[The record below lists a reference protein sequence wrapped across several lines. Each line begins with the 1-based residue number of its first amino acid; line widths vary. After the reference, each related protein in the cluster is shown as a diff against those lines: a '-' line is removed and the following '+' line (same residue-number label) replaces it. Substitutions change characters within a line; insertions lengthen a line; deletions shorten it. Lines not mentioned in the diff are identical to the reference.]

1 MKIYFLLFLAVLT
14 GICSYAQNNEDSLLY
29 YSKNIADTT
38 SLNRLINYCFNHF
51 ETMPDAAYKYSKIA
65 VVKSKELASK
75 PLEARSITNLGAI
88 EALKGNYPA
97 ALKLYLESLAIWEGL
112 NEPKGI
118 MLSKNNIA
126 QIYGYLK
133 KTELEFQFLKE
144 AESIAGQYHYDDE
157 LGLIKL
163 NLSVYYSNKGD
174 FREALDQQLAA
185 IAINLKLN
193 KLSLASLGYSNAGGY
208 LFFLHKIDSAIY
220 FYYQS
225 KKIGEQIN
233 DQKTIAISWANLAEA
248 FETKGLT
255 DTAIK
260 YYGNAVAVAKPISLK
275 DILVFSYEQLANIY
289 KKKGDYNKAFQFTEL
304 KQIIKDSI
312 LNSTATR
319 QLAEMQTKYETEK
332 KERKISEQQFE
343 ISKRNYWIAGIL
355 FCFMMIGLVI
365 YSFNR
370 RKQLKQEALMQIT
383 LRKTEELAAKSILE
397 AEENERERI
406 ASDLH
411 DGVGQLMSVAKMNLS
426 AIENEIPFINDEQKN
441 QFEKVISLVDESCKE
456 VRTVSHNM
464 MPNALLKTGLANAV
478 RTFLDNVNN
487 KAIKINLYS
496 EGLNERIDSNT
507 EIILYR
513 VIQEAVNNV
522 IKHANAT
529 QLDITLIKDDA
540 TVSATIEDNGQGF
553 DVAELKKKDGI
564 GLKNIQSR
572 IAYLKGTVDWDS
584 QIGKGTAIIIN
595 VPC

>member
-1 MKIYFLLFLAVLT
+1 MLA
-14 GICSYAQNNEDSLLY
+14 GFCSYAQEKEDSLLY
-29 YSKNIADTT
+29 YSKNITDTT

-51 ETMPDAAYKYSKIA
+51 ETMPDEAYKYSQIA
-65 VVKSKELASK
+65 VKKSKGLGSK
-75 PLEARSITNLGAI
+75 SAEARSITNLGAI

-97 ALKLYLESLAIWEGL
+97 ALQFYLESLAIWEGL
-112 NEPKGI
+112 KVPRGI

-133 KTELEFQFLKE
+133 KPELEFQFLKE

-163 NLSVYYSNKGD
+163 NLSVYYSNKGN
-174 FREALDQQLAA
+174 FREAFDQQLAA

-220 FYYQS
+220 FYRQS

-260 YYGNAVAVAKPISLK
+260 YYSNAVAIAKPISLK
-275 DILVFSYEQLANIY
+275 DILAFSYEQLSNIY
-289 KKKGDYNKAFQFTEL
+289 KKKGDYNKAFQFAEL
-304 KQIIKDSI
+304 KQIVKDSI
-312 LNSTATR
+312 LNSIATK

-355 FCFMMIGLVI
+355 FCFMMIGLLI

-383 LRKTEELAAKSILE
+383 LRKAEEFAAKSILE
-397 AEENERERI
+397 AEEKERKRI

-411 DGVGQLMSVAKMNLS
+411 DGIGQLMSVAKMNLS

-441 QFEKVISLVDESCKE
+441 QFEKAISLVDESCKE

-496 EGLNERIDSNT
+496 DGLNERIDSNT

-529 QLDITLIKDDA
+529 QLDISLIKDDG
-540 TVSATIEDNGQGF
+540 TISATIEDNGKGF
-553 DVAELKKKDGI
+553 HVAELKKKDGI